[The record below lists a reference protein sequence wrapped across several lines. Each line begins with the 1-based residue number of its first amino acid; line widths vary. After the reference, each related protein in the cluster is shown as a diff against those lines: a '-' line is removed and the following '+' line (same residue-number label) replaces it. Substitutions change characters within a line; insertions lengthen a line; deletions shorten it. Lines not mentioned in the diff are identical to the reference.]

1 VAHRSLALAGALVVL
16 WSFSTGLAR
25 ADTYCVTPATGCDG
39 AHTFANLQAAL
50 TGVAGNGVGDTIQLG
65 AATYAQ
71 NGLTYSGT
79 DPVSLVGAGTG
90 STTIQRAAPATAS
103 PVITAGAVSNVS
115 LSHLRVHLLFMSGS
129 VLGPQLDGG
138 GTVDDVVIDGEAGS
152 YSPNGIRLGGPA
164 TLSHSSI
171 DLPAGTCV
179 SLVNNGATTTAT
191 ITDDVFRHCGIGI
204 NSQSGTNHF
213 VRLRIIDSGIGVD
226 AGGGSTNTLEDS
238 LLTFSNAGA
247 EGLLV
252 GASSGPTTITANH
265 VTIVGPGSGTGAAS
279 STHVTQNATL
289 NLFHTIIRNFTV
301 SLSRTSTTANA
312 ANIVADYNDYGVA
325 AVSESGNGSITSTHV
340 YNNVDPL
347 FVNAGAGDYHLS
359 ATSPLVDQDLA
370 PLAAGESP
378 FDFDGNVRIINDK
391 RDLGAYEHVLFPGT
405 VTGEASGVAATSATV
420 SGLVNPGGAQTSWQ
434 VVYGTSPTAITS
446 ATTAAT
452 LSPSVANLAVSSTL
466 TGLSP
471 GTTYYYGFTA
481 TNSAGTSSPNLRS
494 FTTAGGPAAPKPALS
509 GLKLSPTSF
518 LAARSGASLA
528 AATGARLSYRLSGA
542 ATVTFRVRR
551 LLPGVRSGK
560 RCVAPGKA
568 RRKGRRCTRAKLV
581 KGSFKRVSTAG
592 ANSARFSGRV
602 GRRALA
608 RGRYRL
614 TGTPSAAAGRGR
626 AISVNFKIVG
636 LAKKR

>member
-1 VAHRSLALAGALVVL
+1 MAHRSLALLGALVVL
-16 WSFSTGLAR
+16 CCLSTGAAR

-39 AHTFANLQAAL
+39 AHTFATLQAAL

-79 DPVSLVGAGTG
+79 DPVSLVGSGTA
-90 STTIQRAAPATAS
+90 TTIQRATAATGS
-103 PVITAGAVSNVS
+103 PVLTAGATSNVS
-115 LSHLRVHLLFMSGS
+115 LSHLRIHLLFVSGS

-138 GTVDDVVIDGEAGS
+138 GTVDDVVIDGEPGS
-152 YSPNGIRLGGPA
+152 YSPSGIRLGGPA

-191 ITDDVFRHCGIGI
+191 LTDSVLRHCGIAV
-204 NSQSGTNHF
+204 NSQSGTNHM
-213 VRLRIIDSGIGVD
+213 VRLRIVDSGIGVD

-252 GASSGPTTITANH
+252 AASSAPTTLTANH
-265 VTIVGPGSGTGAAS
+265 LTIVGPGSGTGAAS
-279 STHVTQNATL
+279 STHVTTSATL

-301 SLSRTSTTANA
+301 SLSRTSTTASP
-312 ANIVADYNDYGVA
+312 ANIVADYNDYSVA
-325 AVSESGNGSITSTHV
+325 AVSESGPGTITSTHV

-347 FVNAGAGDYHLS
+347 FLNAGAGDYHLGG
-359 ATSPLVDQDLA
+359 ASPLIDQDLT

-405 VTGEASGVAATSATV
+405 VTGEPGAVTATSATV
-420 SGLVNPGGAQTSWQ
+420 SGLVNPGGAQTTWQ
-434 VVYGTSPTAITS
+434 VVYGTSPTAITA
-446 ATTAAT
+446 ATAAAT
-452 LSPSVANLAVSSTL
+452 LSPSVANLPVSTTL
-466 TGLSP
+466 TGLTP

-481 TNSAGTSSPNLRS
+481 TNSAGTSSPNLRF
-494 FTTAGGPAAPKPALS
+494 FTTVPGPAPKPQIS
-509 GLKLSPTSF
+509 GIKLSPASF

-528 AATGARLSYRLSGA
+528 VATGARLSYQLSRD
-542 ATVTFRVRR
+542 ATVSFRVRR
-551 LLPGVRSGK
+551 LLPGLRSGK
-560 RCVAPGKA
+560 RCVAPRKGH
-568 RRKGRRCTRAKLV
+568 RKGRRCTRAKLV
-581 KGSFKRVSTAG
+581 KGSFKRASTSG
-592 ANSARFSGRV
+592 ANHVRFSGRV

-614 TGTPSAAAGRGR
+614 TGTPSASGERGR
-626 AISVNFKIVG
+626 AVSVNFRIVG
-636 LAKKR
+636 LAKQR